1 MAVTIMTD
9 DEIIKAL
16 ECCSCGYCYRGEGC
30 PLANDDSY
38 DDDISKCTSK
48 LSENALSLINRQRAE
63 IAEYQKHIDNDI
75 IYVKRV
81 KAEAIKEFT
90 QRLKEYSTETIIGGK
105 YKFQVV
111 TTKCIDNLV
120 KEMTEGTE

>member
-1 MAVTIMTD
+1 M
-9 DEIIKAL
+9 
-16 ECCSCGYCYRGEGC
+16 G
-30 PLANDDSY
+30 
-38 DDDISKCTSK
+38 
-48 LSENALSLINRQRAE
+48 QRAE